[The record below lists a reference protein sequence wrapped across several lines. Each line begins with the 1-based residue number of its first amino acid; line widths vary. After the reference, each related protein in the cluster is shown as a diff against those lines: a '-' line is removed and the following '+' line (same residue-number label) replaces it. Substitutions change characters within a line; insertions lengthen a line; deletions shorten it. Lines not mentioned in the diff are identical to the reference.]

1 MTLKLR
7 NAREK
12 VREAVKGVQIMAS
25 GIEAGCVFF
34 TKLKDMRVAIVLNV
48 PKR

>member
-1 MTLKLR
+1 MILKLR

-12 VREAVKGVQIMAS
+12 DKETVKDVQIRAS

-34 TKLKDMRVAIVLNV
+34 TKLKDMKDVIAQNV
-48 PKR
+48 SKR

>member
-1 MTLKLR
+1 MILKLR

-12 VREAVKGVQIMAS
+12 DKEAVKDVQIRAS

-34 TKLKDMRVAIVLNV
+34 TKLKDMKAAIVRSAL
-48 PKR
+48 KK

>member
-12 VREAVKGVQIMAS
+12 DKEAVKGVQIMAS
-25 GIEAGCVFF
+25 GIEAGCAFF
-34 TKLKDMRVAIVLNV
+34 TRWKDMKAAIVRSAL
-48 PKR
+48 KR

>member
-12 VREAVKGVQIMAS
+12 DKEAAKGVMIMES

-34 TKLKDMRVAIVLNV
+34 TKLKDMRAAIVQIAL
-48 PKR
+48 KK